1 MVRLPMSRY
10 TGPRV
15 KVMRALGVEL
25 PGLSQKKIEKRPYPP
40 GQHGQARKKLSEY
53 AVRLREKQKIRMN
66 YGVTEKQLRGL
77 MDEARSSKSET
88 GFKLIE
94 LLERR
99 LDNVVFRAGFARSIP
114 AARQLVNHG
123 HFLVN
128 GKRVDIASYRVNKG
142 QVIEVREKSKKLG
155 SIESGAAVAGTFQTG
170 WLDVDNE
177 NKKATVSALPDET
190 SILFECRVQLVVE
203 FYSQKL

>member
-1 MVRLPMSRY
+1 MSRY

-15 KVMRALGVEL
+15 KVMRALGIEL

-128 GKRVDIASYRVNKG
+128 GKRVDIASYRVQKG

-155 SIESGAAVAGTFQTG
+155 SIEAGAAVAGTFQTG
-170 WLDVDNE
+170 WLDVDQE
-177 NKKATVSALPDET
+177 NKKATVSSLPDET
-190 SILFECRVQLVVE
+190 SILFELRVQLVVE